1 MGVMETAGRRQK
13 MGKKGTTQTQ
23 AQLET
28 LWQKLDK
35 RVALWQQE
43 LGGCPSNK
51 DKASQ
56 PQTR

>member
-1 MGVMETAGRRQK
+1 METAGRRQK

-35 RVALWQQE
+35 WVALWQQE
-43 LGGCPSNK
+43 LGGCPPNK
-51 DKASQ
+51 DEASQ

>member
-1 MGVMETAGRRQK
+1 